1 MTAHPPAPPVAI
13 VGMSVLLP
21 GSPDLDTYW
30 RNLTGGVDAIT
41 DVPSGRWDS
50 EFYDPRGATGTP
62 AAPDRVY
69 CRRGG
74 FVDPYAEVEAARFG
88 IMPNSVSGTE
98 PDQLIALRVAA
109 AALADAGG
117 DDRLPDRERVGVVL
131 GRGGYLTPGLV
142 RLDQRVRTAHQLVRT
157 LGELLPGLGPGHLDR
172 IRDAFTEQLGPDRP
186 EGAIGLVPNLAASR
200 IANRLDLRGPAHT
213 VDAACASS
221 LVAVDQAVGE
231 LASGRCDVML
241 AGGVHHCHDITL
253 WSVFAQL
260 RALSPS
266 QRIRPFHRAADGL
279 LIGEGTGVVVLKR
292 LADAR
297 RDGDRVYAVIRGT
310 GVASDGRATGL
321 VNPDPGGQ
329 ARAVRQA
336 WRTAGLDPRAPG
348 SIGLLEAH
356 GTATPAGDAA
366 ELTTLAEV
374 FGPADPPGE
383 PAVIG
388 SVKSMIGHTMPAAG
402 VAGLVK
408 AALAVHHGW
417 LLPTLHCDDPHPGLL
432 ATRFRTLDAATPWDA
447 PVRRAAV
454 NAFGFGGINAHV
466 VLEQEP
472 TEAVKRRPP
481 TVVTEPERVLALAVD
496 TPERLAEL
504 LTADDATLRATPPAP
519 AAASGRGARTRLG
532 IVDPTA
538 KRLALARRVAAKG
551 RPWRGR
557 NDVWFT
563 PEPLLAAAGK
573 LAFVF
578 PGLEADFAPRTD
590 GIAEYFGLSR
600 HTDDRPGERY
610 GDAARAGDIGRHGIG
625 VFGVGRLLHAA
636 LGRMGIV
643 PDAVAGHSV
652 GEWTA
657 MAAGGLY
664 AGEAVDAFLDSF
676 DPDTLRVPGVTFA
689 VLGTGA
695 ERVLTAL
702 AERPESRIVLSH
714 DNAPGQS
721 MVCGP
726 RADVEDFVRAMRA
739 TGVIAQVLPFQS
751 GFHTPML
758 APFLD
763 PIRALAERFE
773 LLLPPR
779 VPVWSG
785 TTAAPYPET
794 EAEVRR
800 LFVRH
805 LLEPVRF
812 RLLTQ
817 ALHDAGFRA
826 FVQLGTGQLA
836 SLIGDTLQGR
846 DHVVVAANS
855 PHRDGVAQL
864 RRVATALWTEGAEVD
879 PTLPR
884 PGTTRRPSAPVRL
897 NLDGALISLA
907 GPRLAELRGVLAA
920 GLPPTPPLP
929 ETEGLR
935 PPAPQPAAAATTDQ
949 PAPPPPTVG
958 IHQAVLLY
966 PATAGTAQ
974 TAPPHPAAD
983 SDNATPP
990 FPAAATHHSAPPLGA
1005 VAATDQAA
1013 PPHSATAGAG
1023 QAMSPHP
1030 AAGMDHSAPLH
1041 APVAGIHQAAPRYPA
1056 VAGSAQTA
1064 QPLAATAGASRTVPP
1079 YPATG
1084 GADQAAPP
1092 RSAVAGSEQAVL
1104 PLPATL
1110 STDQA
1115 ALPHSAV
1122 AGTGQPAP
1130 PHAPVVATYQA
1141 VPPQAPM
1148 VDPHRAALP
1157 DPPTAGAGQAAST
1170 HAAMAST
1177 DQTTPLHAPL
1187 VGNHE
1192 AAPPHQVALPN
1203 SATASTP
1210 HAAPLLPAAAGAAQV
1225 EAPHLAT
1232 AGTLHATA
1240 PLPAAG
1246 TPRHPA
1252 LRDPYLATG
1261 PVAPYEAVAT
1271 TDQAAPPLP
1280 AAVGSPHVG
1289 PPHTVVASADQ
1300 AAPPHAPVVGVQ
1312 QALPYPATAGTP
1324 HAVSPHV
1331 ATAGTRHAAATSL
1344 PHFAAP
1350 WAAEFDALL
1359 RETADAAAVV
1369 VAAGRARQA
1378 VGRACTYDVRVS
1390 TEAMPYLRDHCF
1402 FPQRPGWP
1410 DESDRW
1416 PVVPATTIVQHLID
1430 AAERAAGGGVAVA
1443 VRGARFDQWVTA
1455 TPPSTV
1461 PVTVTPSAADPAH
1474 RTVTFGRSARGTV
1487 QLAPGYPDAAD
1498 RPAPWR
1504 IDPAT
1509 ERVPEH
1515 TAAQI
1520 YGERWMFHGPA
1531 FQGLTRLTAIGERH
1545 VRGTITTPAAPGAL
1559 LDNVGQL
1566 LGYWI
1571 MATRTERS
1579 VVFPVGM
1586 RLMRFYG
1593 PPPRPGAEVEC
1604 LVRIVALTD
1613 AALEADIQLLTGG
1626 QVWAELNGWHDRRF
1640 DNDPQTRPVERFPQR
1655 NTLSRPQPGGWSV
1668 VHERWPDLASRDL
1681 IMRNHLG
1688 GAERA
1693 EYGRRPPLGRRQW
1706 LLGRIAAKDAVR
1718 RWLWEQGEGP
1728 VFPAEIRVCDDEH
1741 GRPYAVGV
1749 HGRTLPPLDLT
1760 LAHAAETGVALV
1772 VPRRENTRCGIG
1784 IGIAIEEIND
1794 RDEAALA
1801 ATFAPAERELLAT
1814 APARWATAFRAA
1826 KEAVAK
1832 AEGTGSQGTT
1842 IVGADTSRLT
1852 VEVATAPG
1860 HRPRRYRVHCTTT
1873 ANPSGLP
1880 GREYAVAWTTGPDHR
1895 DQDEET
1901 AQ

>member
-41 DVPSGRWDS
+41 DVPSGRWDA

-157 LGELLPGLGPGHLDR
+157 LGELLPGIGPGQLDR

-186 EGAIGLVPNLAASR
+186 EAAIGLVPNLAASR

-336 WRTAGLDPRAPG
+336 WRAAGLDPRAPG

-374 FGPADPPGE
+374 FGPEGPPGE

-432 ATRFRTLDAATPWDA
+432 ATRFRTLDAATPWEA

-472 TEAVKRRPP
+472 TAAVKRRPP

-504 LTADDATLRATPPAP
+504 LTADDATLRATAPAP

-625 VFGVGRLLHAA
+625 VARVGRLLHAA

-726 RADVEDFVRAMRA
+726 RADIEDFVRAMRA

-812 RLLTQ
+812 RLLIQ

-949 PAPPPPTVG
+949 PAPPPPAVG
-958 IHQAVLLY
+958 IHQAVPLY
-966 PATAGTAQ
+966 PATAGSTEA
-974 TAPPHPAAD
+974 APPHGAVG

-990 FPAAATHHSAPPLGA
+990 LPATGTHHSAPPLGA
-1005 VAATDQAA
+1005 AATDQPA

-1030 AAGMDHSAPLH
+1030 AAGMDHSAPLP
-1041 APVAGIHQAAPRYPA
+1041 APVAGIDQALPRYPA
-1056 VAGSAQTA
+1056 AGSAQAA

-1092 RSAVAGSEQAVL
+1092 
-1104 PLPATL
+1104 
-1110 STDQA
+1110 
-1115 ALPHSAV
+1115 
-1122 AGTGQPAP
+1122 
-1130 PHAPVVATYQA
+1130 
-1141 VPPQAPM
+1141 
-1148 VDPHRAALP
+1148 
-1157 DPPTAGAGQAAST
+1157 
-1170 HAAMAST
+1170 
-1177 DQTTPLHAPL
+1177 
-1187 VGNHE
+1187 
-1192 AAPPHQVALPN
+1192 
-1203 SATASTP
+1203 
-1210 HAAPLLPAAAGAAQV
+1210 
-1225 EAPHLAT
+1225 
-1232 AGTLHATA
+1232 
-1240 PLPAAG
+1240 
-1246 TPRHPA
+1246 
-1252 LRDPYLATG
+1252 
-1261 PVAPYEAVAT
+1261 
-1271 TDQAAPPLP
+1271 LP

-1289 PPHTVVASADQ
+1289 PPHTAVASADQ
-1300 AAPPHAPVVGVQ
+1300 ATPPHAPVVGIQ
-1312 QALPYPATAGTP
+1312 QALPYPATAGT
-1324 HAVSPHV
+1324 
-1331 ATAGTRHAAATSL
+1331 RHAAPTSL
-1344 PHFAAP
+1344 PHPAAP

-1378 VGRACTYDVRVS
+1378 VGHACTYDVRVS

-1461 PVTVTPSAADPAH
+1461 PVTVTPSADDPAH

-1504 IDPAT
+1504 IDPAS

-1586 RLMRFYG
+1586 RLMRFFG

-1613 AALEADIQLLTGG
+1613 AALEADIQLLTGS

-1655 NTLSRPQPGGWSV
+1655 NTLSRPQPGGWSL

-1760 LAHAAETGVALV
+1760 LAHAAEAGVALV
-1772 VPRRENTRCGIG
+1772 VPRRENTQCGIGIGTG
-1784 IGIAIEEIND
+1784 IGIAIEEITD

-1801 ATFAPAERELLAT
+1801 ATFGPAERELLAT
-1814 APARWATAFRAA
+1814 APARWATATAA

-1832 AEGTGSQGTT
+1832 AEGTGSQNTT

-1852 VEVATAPG
+1852 VEVAAPG